1 MLSNK
6 VTTRGEN
13 YVIIKK
19 NILLNG
25 LFPFAY
31 RNKSEIHY
39 LTKKYFLHNIYE
51 SKCMLNIC
59 KKNLGIKMFAY

>member
-39 LTKKYFLHNIYE
+39 LTKK
-51 SKCMLNIC
+51 
-59 KKNLGIKMFAY
+59 